1 MLRVKVVSSPAF
13 SSEELQSF
21 SLEQLRNVCH
31 FLEIKIDFASENKDL
46 YIQKIS
52 IHPVVR
58 SGYQSPENY
67 FHGDAIDYLQLPENP
82 RYSVRLQRII
92 DANDGRIP

>member
-52 IHPVVR
+52 SHPIVKI
-58 SGYQSPENY
+58 GYQSPEANQNVY
-67 FHGDAIDYLQLPENP
+67 HEPLQLAENP
-82 RYSVRLQRII
+82 KYSVRLQRII
-92 DANDGRIP
+92 EANNGRIP

>member
-21 SLEQLRNVCH
+21 SIEQLRNVCH
-31 FLEIKIDFASENKDL
+31 FLEIKIDFASEDKDL

-52 IHPVVR
+52 SHPVVR
-58 SGYQSPENY
+58 SGYQPPESNQNAY
-67 FHGDAIDYLQLPENP
+67 LEPLQLVENP
-82 RYSVRLQRII
+82 KYSVRLQRII
-92 DANDGRIP
+92 DINNGRIP